1 MTRDEM
7 LRTKDFN
14 SMIEI
19 YVGMEIFRNQTEIND
34 DGVTIP
40 KSWTDAELQSHQ
52 DYQSTK
58 DALIADRAT
67 MVTTMA
73 NEETQA
79 KATKLK
85 LVALAK
91 AMKHLGLNTSRSQLQ

>member
-73 NEETQA
+73 NEEKA
-79 KATKLK
+79 KAEAKAS
-85 LVALAK
+85 ALAK
-91 AMKHLGLNTSRSQLQ
+91 LEALGLTQEEVKAIL